1 MDHPDSLREI
11 IDEIRALLP
20 AIQSPRRT
28 VPVSPAV
35 AAWLTQPSARPAAMP
50 AVAQAAAPAAMA
62 PVEAAPP
69 PPVPATPPAPA
80 RAPAPVAAA
89 GGDARQVALAE
100 LAAEVAGCVQC
111 GLCKT
116 RKLTVFGVGNPHAD
130 VVFVGEAPGAEEDR
144 RGEPFVGPAGQL
156 LTDIIEKGMKV
167 PRESVYICNVIKC
180 RPPENRDP
188 NAEEV
193 FFCEPFL
200 KQQLAIIRP
209 KVIIALGRVAGQTL
223 LKSTSSTGKLR
234 GVWHRYEGIPLRVT
248 YHPSYL
254 LRQPEEKRK
263 TWDDIQEVMRFM
275 GVGGAA
281 Q

>member
-1 MDHPDSLREI
+1 MSSQESLREVI
-11 IDEIRALLP
+11 AEIRGLLP
-20 AIQSPRRT
+20 AIQSARKT
-28 VPVSPAV
+28 VSVSPEV
-35 AAWLTQPSARPAAMP
+35 AAWLARPSAAIAPPPAEAAMP
-50 AVAQAAAPAAMA
+50 AAVDTPPPPPKAAPAPPR
-62 PVEAAPP
+62 PV
-69 PPVPATPPAPA
+69 
-80 RAPAPVAAA
+80 PVAATPDAA
-89 GGDARQVALAE
+89 GRVAALAE

-116 RKLTVFGVGNPHAD
+116 RTQTVFGVGNPEAE
-130 VVFVGEAPGAEEDR
+130 VVFVGEAPGADEDR
-144 RGEPFVGPAGQL
+144 TGIPFVGKAGQL

-167 PRESVYICNVIKC
+167 PRDSVYICNVLKC
-180 RPPENRDP
+180 RPPGNRDP

-193 FFCEPFL
+193 FFCEPYL

-209 KVIIALGRVAGQTL
+209 KVIVALGRIAGQTL
-223 LKSTSSTGKLR
+223 LKSTSTTGKLR

-275 GVGGAA
+275 AAGGMGR
-281 Q
+281 

>member
-50 AVAQAAAPAAMA
+50 AVAPAASPAPMA

-80 RAPAPVAAA
+80 RAPAPVAAT
-89 GGDARQVALAE
+89 GGDARQVALSE
-100 LAAEVAGCVQC
+100 LAAEVAACMQC

-116 RKLTVFGVGNPHAD
+116 RKQTVFGVGNPHAD

-223 LKSTSSTGKLR
+223 LKSISSTGKLR

>member
-28 VPVSPAV
+28 VPVSPEV

-50 AVAQAAAPAAMA
+50 AVAPAAAPAAVA

-69 PPVPATPPAPA
+69 PPVPVTQPVPA

-116 RKLTVFGVGNPHAD
+116 RKQTVFGVGNPHAD

-156 LTDIIEKGMKV
+156 LTDIIEKGMRV
-167 PRESVYICNVIKC
+167 PRDSVYICNVIKC

-209 KVIIALGRVAGQTL
+209 KVIVALGRVAGQTL

>member
-1 MDHPDSLREI
+1 MDQPDSLREI

-20 AIQSPRRT
+20 ALQSPRRT
-28 VPVSPAV
+28 VPVSPEV
-35 AAWLTQPSARPAAMP
+35 AAWLSAPHARPTALP
-50 AVAQAAAPAAMA
+50 APTPGPAPQVAAPASPQPGAI
-62 PVEAAPP
+62 
-69 PPVPATPPAPA
+69 
-80 RAPAPVAAA
+80 APVAANA
-89 GGDARQVALAE
+89 SDPRAAALAE
-100 LAAEVAGCVQC
+100 LAAEVATCMQC
-111 GLCKT
+111 GLGKT
-116 RKLTVFGVGNPHAD
+116 RKQTVFGVGNPHAD

-167 PRESVYICNVIKC
+167 PRASVYICNVIKC

-223 LKSTSSTGKLR
+223 LKSTSSTGQLR

-254 LRQPEEKRK
+254 LRKPEEKRK